1 MASVPWHTM
10 DSSQTTTISPL
21 PLERCL
27 RDRHCD
33 IWVQGL
39 QGKGLLHSLLHQMWL
54 LVWGLD
60 KMNPQVKMSSAVAGQ
75 RRSGSSLPEITT
87 SRSKR
92 RRSSQYSTLKQEFFQ
107 SGSLSDKS
115 DETLTREETAQFR
128 HSLKQNICV
137 QMLQEGYHRSFAE
150 FFFLLQ
156 SDQDR
161 RAAAEPGS
169 ALRLQIPLEEQRDK
183 LETMRLHLNQAE
195 QAERTG
201 SWSVV
206 CEQRLFL
213 GRYFSAPE
221 DLLLSLHFYHSCADR
236 EQGGRSRPAT
246 EARACMAELYLQQGE
261 LEEARRQAEL
271 CLKQS
276 EDGGWLDLTGRPLRV
291 RALQALWGIYD
302 RLADIPLDAA
312 NHSEALELLH
322 KGHNVA
328 TESED
333 KQIEGEAAYR
343 LGLAYQLTGDHDTAK
358 KFFNSSMQICGTLQD
373 ADGLGKAYK
382 AMAKSM
388 ESEGNIDETVR
399 CLEKLIDGQYSRA
412 CDCFLQG
419 YKVSCNIGD
428 VALLQRAQVW
438 VASARAHSMIRKYS
452 TDVESASPAALRRL
466 VVWKETRGHEEL
478 SPDSTDPTATARY

>member
-1 MASVPWHTM
+1 
-10 DSSQTTTISPL
+10 
-21 PLERCL
+21 
-27 RDRHCD
+27 
-33 IWVQGL
+33 
-39 QGKGLLHSLLHQMWL
+39 
-54 LVWGLD
+54 
-60 KMNPQVKMSSAVAGQ
+60 MSSAVAGQ

-399 CLEKLIDGQYSRA
+399 CLEKLIDVTRSNGLQHNLADACICLGNIYYNMGQYSRA